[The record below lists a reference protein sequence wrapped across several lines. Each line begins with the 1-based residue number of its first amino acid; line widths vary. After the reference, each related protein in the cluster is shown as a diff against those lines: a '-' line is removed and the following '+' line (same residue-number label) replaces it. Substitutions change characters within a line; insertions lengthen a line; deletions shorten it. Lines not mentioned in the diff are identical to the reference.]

1 MSVSGLKKSVNRHVK
16 GIVQG
21 ITPLDELPSVKL
33 EEEESD
39 DGLMILEESSVS
51 VFDDETNEINIFLLT
66 KEDKERAPPDKKA
79 TIAMASSFKN
89 LLMTQLPKAIVWYF
103 LHQYL
108 PDDLRKFTVANIGYF
123 EIVFKMNEYETQLQ
137 RFITE
142 LNEQAATN
150 PLYQNFQDLILQ
162 SRKVSTKK
170 FTTLKP
176 IVTGSKLAMERAGII
191 DLYLT
196 DTGSPQD
203 TSRKEKRRKLAE
215 PKPSSANVAHEDH
228 SILNI
233 KDELEGL
240 PSVTLTFPETTPS
253 VSILDPHLPAPSSAP
268 PSATSSSSAPHQVIL
283 LKPNQT
289 DEMVDIVDSVDKPLG
304 QRKVLIL
311 KPNGSLAPLKVKRD
325 RDATSPQRRL
335 SSFRAPGSC
344 ILTKANFQET
354 LCSFRTD
361 THCSMDVGVVIIKG
375 NMRRRVRE
383 VKLTEVTIKWLENC
397 FNTGTEI
404 ILTKK
409 SLNKNILEQFN
420 NPEKVTSKR
429 SVVSCLDT
437 LRGVA
442 LHLID
447 LELQK
452 EGGDRKKANNKFSH
466 YQRQSRT
473 AGDRL
478 TKEYADKFAIDAQ
491 NYNCSDI
498 EEKIGASLMIFNK
511 GGYLIYNSLVLK
523 KTNCIF
529 YYDGESMFLVKER
542 FVRAF
547 GSRYNF
553 NNKQKAASP
562 ALGPDAQEPKQMPE

>member
-203 TSRKEKRRKLAE
+203 TSRKEK
-215 PKPSSANVAHEDH
+215 
-228 SILNI
+228 
-233 KDELEGL
+233 
-240 PSVTLTFPETTPS
+240 
-253 VSILDPHLPAPSSAP
+253 
-268 PSATSSSSAPHQVIL
+268 VIL
-283 LKPNQT
+283 IVFITPQIIPTSLK
-289 DEMVDIVDSVDKPLG
+289 I
-304 QRKVLIL
+304 
-311 KPNGSLAPLKVKRD
+311 
-325 RDATSPQRRL
+325 
-335 SSFRAPGSC
+335 
-344 ILTKANFQET
+344 
-354 LCSFRTD
+354 
-361 THCSMDVGVVIIKG
+361 
-375 NMRRRVRE
+375 
-383 VKLTEVTIKWLENC
+383 
-397 FNTGTEI
+397 
-404 ILTKK
+404 
-409 SLNKNILEQFN
+409 
-420 NPEKVTSKR
+420 
-429 SVVSCLDT
+429 
-437 LRGVA
+437 
-442 LHLID
+442 
-447 LELQK
+447 
-452 EGGDRKKANNKFSH
+452 
-466 YQRQSRT
+466 
-473 AGDRL
+473 
-478 TKEYADKFAIDAQ
+478 
-491 NYNCSDI
+491 
-498 EEKIGASLMIFNK
+498 
-511 GGYLIYNSLVLK
+511 
-523 KTNCIF
+523 IF
-529 YYDGESMFLVKER
+529 YF
-542 FVRAF
+542 
-547 GSRYNF
+547 
-553 NNKQKAASP
+553 
-562 ALGPDAQEPKQMPE
+562 